1 MLYQREVGGAGV
13 DEVIESF
20 WTIDQ
25 STEAPDDRAR
35 EFAESLVRGTIERVD
50 HIDGLIAA
58 SAEHWRPSR
67 MATID
72 RLIIRL
78 AVFEL
83 LAGDTPAPVVIDEAL
98 HLARSF
104 STEEAVKFVNGMLDG
119 IRQRLAAE
127 PTAP

>member
-1 MLYQREVGGAGV
+1 MLYQQEVGRSSL
-13 DEVIESF
+13 DDVIASF

-25 STEAPDDRAR
+25 STDPFEERAR
-35 EFAESLVRGTIERVD
+35 EFAESLVRGTIDRLD

-67 MATID
+67 MGTIN

-104 STEEAVKFVNGMLDG
+104 STEDAVKFVNGMLDG
-119 IRQRLAAE
+119 IRRRLAAE
-127 PTAP
+127 PAAP

>member
-1 MLYQREVGGAGV
+1 MLYQREVGGAGL
-13 DEVIESF
+13 DDVIESF

-25 STEAPDDRAR
+25 ATDAPDDRTR
-35 EFAESLVRGTIERVD
+35 EFADRLVRGTIDRLE
-50 HIDGLIAA
+50 HIDGLIAV

-67 MATID
+67 MAIID

-83 LAGDTPAPVVIDEAL
+83 LAGDAPAPVVIDEAL

-104 STEEAVKFVNGMLDG
+104 STEDAVKFVNGMLDG
-119 IRQRLAAE
+119 IRQRLAAA